1 MFLEE
6 AADAEGHC
14 HKGEDVNHPLKVS
27 LEDLYNGKMVK
38 LAVSDQAMDGEA
50 TMFLTWDILT
60 PLLKLLWLFNVV
72 QSIGFKWKESSSPHN
87 GKKFLDQLLFP
98 SSSNCQLKEVFGL
111 SLLLPDVAFLA
122 Q

>member
-1 MFLEE
+1 VHNVRSQRKWGWRGGGGGHDDLLNMFLEE

-60 PLLKLLWLFNVV
+60 PLLKLL
-72 QSIGFKWKESSSPHN
+72 
-87 GKKFLDQLLFP
+87 
-98 SSSNCQLKEVFGL
+98 
-111 SLLLPDVAFLA
+111 
-122 Q
+122 